1 MLAASRR
8 SSIKE
13 LLTEKKS
20 VTVLELAELFEVT
33 DETIRKDL
41 KALEQQGFL
50 VKTYGGAFIQEGTLN
65 DVLIS
70 VRSGA
75 FVESKAIIGKLA
87 SKLISNGDSVFFDCS
102 TTAYHIAQA
111 VKDMRI
117 TVVTNSLT
125 IGNCLAS
132 IKDINLILIGGS
144 LNRTHMSF
152 QGRDALQTISRYH
165 MDKAFIS
172 ARSLCIEHG
181 ITDSND
187 EVAEIRRTILDHA
200 NEVFIIAD
208 HTKFNKTSFVSIG
221 NFERVSGIITDI
233 LPDER
238 WINFLNGKRVA
249 VYAP

>member
-20 VTVLELAELFEVT
+20 VTVSELSELFEVT

-41 KALEQQGFL
+41 KSLEQQGFL

-65 DVLIS
+65 DIIIS

-75 FVESKAIIGKLA
+75 FVESKAIIGHLA
-87 SKLISNGDSVFFDCS
+87 SKLISNGDSVFLDCS
-102 TTAYHIAQA
+102 TTAYHIALA
-111 VKDMRI
+111 VRNMRI

-132 IKDINLILIGGS
+132 IKDIHLIVIGGN

-152 QGRDALQTISRYH
+152 NGRDAQHAIERYH
-165 MDKAFIS
+165 LDKAFIS
-172 ARSLCIEHG
+172 CRSVSMEHG

-187 EVAEIRRTILDHA
+187 EVAEIRSLILDHA
-200 NEVFIIAD
+200 NEVYLIAD
-208 HTKFNKTSFVSIG
+208 HTKFNKTSFVNIG
-221 NFERVSGIITDI
+221 SFERISGVITD
-233 LPDER
+233 LPLDMR
-238 WINFLNGKRVA
+238 WKDFLQAKTIA